1 MVPFVSVSLSQSD
14 RYYDLGTYHRQ
25 VDTPSAQAQTWVDRG
40 LVWAYAFNHD
50 EAIRCFER
58 ALELDPD
65 LAIARWGIAY
75 SVGPNYN
82 KAWEAFDP
90 VDLAASLARAR
101 MELGLATTGRAS
113 AVERAMIEALKGRF
127 PTDDPDDIDAL
138 HAGHVSYADAMATLA
153 EVYPDDVD
161 VQALAAD
168 ALVNVTAWA
177 LWDTRTGEPAPGS
190 RVLEAKRILD
200 DALAVAAGREH
211 PGVLHLYLHTMEMS
225 ATPQDALPAADLL
238 RGLVPDAG
246 HLQHMASHIDVLCGD
261 YRNSVVSNLTAVQ
274 ADRLFVERE
283 GPLNFYSLYRAH
295 NLHFVVYSA
304 MFEGNSA
311 IALRAADELAEQLTP
326 ELLAI
331 ESPPMA
337 DWLEAFVPLRIH
349 VLVRF
354 GRWDELISQ
363 PVPDDVDLY
372 CTTAATIHYGRG
384 VAHAAKGQIAQA
396 HAEREAFTAAYGR
409 IPESRY
415 LFNNTA
421 RDILAVAAEM
431 LDGEI
436 AYRKAEVD
444 DAFAHL
450 RRAIELDDAL
460 PYDEPWGWM
469 QPTRHAYGAL
479 LLEQGLVE
487 QAAAVY
493 AAVSGSIPPSA
504 GRASTPATC
513 GACTA
518 ITNAC
523 NGWAARRRRASS
535 ASSWRWRWR
544 VRTCPSPH
552 PAHAGSRSSS
562 HVIDRQVGAS
572 CSSIGLPSES
582 VICTC
587 LPPGPTMTSLRTVTP
602 PVRKRSTSASRS
614 ST

>member
-1 MVPFVSVSLSQSD
+1 
-14 RYYDLGTYHRQ
+14 
-25 VDTPSAQAQTWVDRG
+25 
-40 LVWAYAFNHD
+40 VWAYAFNHG

-58 ALELDPD
+58 ALELDAD

-90 VDLAASLARAR
+90 VDLASSLARAR
-101 MELGLATTGRAS
+101 RELELACRGRAS
-113 AVERAMIEALKGRF
+113 DVERALIEALKGRF
-127 PTDDPDDIDAL
+127 PTDDPNDTDAL
-138 HAGHVSYADAMATLA
+138 QTGHVSYAEAMATLA
-153 EVYPDDVD
+153 EAYPGDID

-168 ALVNVTAWA
+168 ALVNITAWG
-177 LWDTRTGEPAPGS
+177 LWDTRTGEPAAGS
-190 RVLEAKRILD
+190 RVIEAKRILD
-200 DALAVAAGREH
+200 DALATPAGRRH

-225 ATPQDALPAADLL
+225 AAPQDALPAADLL

-261 YRNSVVSNLTAVQ
+261 YRNSVVSNLAAVQ

-304 MFEGNSA
+304 MFEGNSV
-311 IALRAADELAEQLTP
+311 IALQAADELAEQLTP
-326 ELLAI
+326 ELLAV

-337 DWLEAFVPLRIH
+337 DWLEAFVPLRSH
-349 VLVRF
+349 VRVRF

-363 PVPDDVDLY
+363 PVPDDVGLY

-384 VAHAAKGQIAQA
+384 VAHAAKGQLPQA
-396 HAEREAFTAAYGR
+396 YAEREAFSAAYAR

-421 RDILAVAAEM
+421 RDILAIAVEM

-436 AYRKAEVD
+436 AYREGRSD
-444 DAFAHL
+444 EAFAHL

-487 QAAAVY
+487 QAAGVY
-493 AAVSGSIPPSA
+493 AADLGLDPTLSRPCQHPGNVWSLHGYHECLTRL
-504 GRASTPATC
+504 GR
-513 GACTA
+513 TA
-518 ITNAC
+518 E
-523 NGWAARRRRASS
+523 AAIIGQQLALAMARADVPV
-535 ASSWRWRWR
+535 A
-544 VRTCPSPH
+544 
-552 PAHAGSRSSS
+552 
-562 HVIDRQVGAS
+562 AS
-572 CSSIGLPSES
+572 CACRIEVG
-582 VICTC
+582 
-587 LPPGPTMTSLRTVTP
+587 
-602 PVRKRSTSASRS
+602 
-614 ST
+614 

>member
-1 MVPFVSVSLSQSD
+1 
-14 RYYDLGTYHRQ
+14 
-25 VDTPSAQAQTWVDRG
+25 
-40 LVWAYAFNHD
+40 
-50 EAIRCFER
+50 
-58 ALELDPD
+58 
-65 LAIARWGIAY
+65 
-75 SVGPNYN
+75 
-82 KAWEAFDP
+82 
-90 VDLAASLARAR
+90 
-101 MELGLATTGRAS
+101 MELGLASNARAT
-113 AVERAMIEALKGRF
+113 ATERGLIEALAARF
-127 PTDDPDDIDAL
+127 PTDDPNDTDAL
-138 HAGHVSYADAMATLA
+138 LAGHASYADAMSQLA
-153 EVYPDDVD
+153 GAYPDDID

-177 LWDTRTGEPAPGS
+177 LWDTRTGDPAPGS
-190 RVLEAKRILD
+190 RVVEAKRILD
-200 DALAVAAGREH
+200 DALATPAGREH

-246 HLQHMASHIDVLCGD
+246 HLQHMPTHIDVLCGD

-311 IALRAADELAEQLTP
+311 IALQAADELAGQLTP

-354 GRWDELISQ
+354 GRWDDLVSQ
-363 PVPDDVDLY
+363 PVPDDIELY

-384 VAHAAKGQIAQA
+384 VAHAALGQLPQA
-396 HAEREAFTAAYGR
+396 HAEREAFAAAYDR

-436 AYRKAEVD
+436 AYREGQFD
-444 DAFAHL
+444 DAFTHL

-479 LLEQGLVE
+479 LLEQGRVE
-487 QAAAVY
+487 DAAEVY
-493 AAVSGSIPPSA
+493 AADLGLDPTLSRPCQHPGNVWSLHGYHECLQRLGRTAEA
-504 GRASTPATC
+504 GIIGQQLALAMARADVPIA
-513 GACTA
+513 
-518 ITNAC
+518 
-523 NGWAARRRRASS
+523 
-535 ASSWRWRWR
+535 
-544 VRTCPSPH
+544 
-552 PAHAGSRSSS
+552 
-562 HVIDRQVGAS
+562 AS
-572 CSSIGLPSES
+572 CACRLEAG
-582 VICTC
+582 
-587 LPPGPTMTSLRTVTP
+587 
-602 PVRKRSTSASRS
+602 
-614 ST
+614 

>member
-1 MVPFVSVSLSQSD
+1 MSVSPDLNEP
-14 RYYDLGTYHRQ
+14 YYNLGTYHRPI
-25 VDTPSAQAQTWVDRG
+25 DTPSAQSQIWVDRG

-58 ALELDPD
+58 ALELDRD

-75 SVGPNYN
+75 SIGPNYN

-101 MELGLATTGRAS
+101 MELGLALTGRAS
-113 AVERAMIEALKGRF
+113 AVERGLIEALTARF
-127 PTDDPDDIDAL
+127 PTDDPSDTDAL
-138 HAGHVSYADAMATLA
+138 LAGHASYADAMVALGCA
-153 EVYPDDVD
+153 YPDDID
-161 VQALAAD
+161 VQALTAD

-190 RVLEAKRILD
+190 RVVEAKRILD
-200 DALAVAAGREH
+200 DSLATQAGRAH

-225 ATPQDALPAADLL
+225 ATPQDALPAADRL

-261 YRNSVVSNLTAVQ
+261 YRNSVVSNLAAVQ

-295 NLHFVVYSA
+295 NQHFVVYSA
-304 MFEGNSA
+304 MFEGNYA
-311 IALRAADELAEQLTP
+311 TALQAADELAEQLTP
-326 ELLAI
+326 DLLAI

-354 GRWDELISQ
+354 GQWDDLISQ
-363 PVPDDVDLY
+363 AIPDDVELY
-372 CTTAATIHYGRG
+372 CSTAATIHYGRG
-384 VAHAAKGQIAQA
+384 VAHAAKGQLPQA
-396 HAEREAFTAAYGR
+396 HAEREAFAAAYDR

-431 LDGEI
+431 LEGEI
-436 AYRKAEVD
+436 AYREGRFD
-444 DAFAHL
+444 EGFAHL

-479 LLEQGLVE
+479 LLEQGRVE
-487 QAAAVY
+487 DAALVY
-493 AAVSGSIPPSA
+493 AADLGLDPTLSRPCQHPGNVWSLHGYHECLQRL
-504 GRASTPATC
+504 GRDAEA
-513 GACTA
+513 A
-518 ITNAC
+518 IIGQQLAL
-523 NGWAARRRRASS
+523 AMARADVPI
-535 ASSWRWRWR
+535 A
-544 VRTCPSPH
+544 
-552 PAHAGSRSSS
+552 
-562 HVIDRQVGAS
+562 AS
-572 CSSIGLPSES
+572 CACRLE
-582 VICTC
+582 
-587 LPPGPTMTSLRTVTP
+587 
-602 PVRKRSTSASRS
+602 ASNP
-614 ST
+614 

>member
-1 MVPFVSVSLSQSD
+1 MTVSAIPLGETEP
-14 RYYDLGTYHRQ
+14 YYDLGSYHRPIE
-25 VDTPSAQAQTWVDRG
+25 TPSPQAQIWFDRG

-58 ALELDPD
+58 ALDLDPD

-75 SVGPNYN
+75 SIGPNYN

-101 MELGLATTGRAS
+101 MELGLAGNGRAS
-113 AVERAMIEALKGRF
+113 AVESGLIDALAARF
-127 PTDDPDDIDAL
+127 PTDDPEDTDAL
-138 HAGHVSYADAMATLA
+138 HAGHSGYADAMAALA
-153 EVYPDDVD
+153 EVYPDDID

-190 RVLEAKRILD
+190 RVVEAKRILD
-200 DALAVAAGREH
+200 DALATAAGREH
-211 PGVLHLYLHTMEMS
+211 PGVLHIYLHTMEMS

-246 HLQHMASHIDVLCGD
+246 HLQHMPSHIDVLCGD
-261 YRNSVVSNLTAVQ
+261 YRNSVVANLSAVQ
-274 ADRLFVERE
+274 ADQQFVDRE

-304 MFEGNSA
+304 MFEGKLQA
-311 IALRAADELAEQLTP
+311 ALEAADELASQLTP

-337 DWLEAFVPLRIH
+337 DWLEAFVPLRTH

-354 GRWDELISQ
+354 GRWDDLIAMQ
-363 PVPDDVDLY
+363 LPADPELY
-372 CTTAATIHYGRG
+372 CSTTATIHYGRG
-384 VAHAAKGQIAQA
+384 VAHASKGQLAQA
-396 HAEREAFTAAYGR
+396 RAEREAFAAAYGR
-409 IPESRY
+409 IPDTRY
-415 LFNNTA
+415 LFNNTVH
-421 RDILAVAAEM
+421 DILAVAAEM

-436 AYRKAEVD
+436 AYRDGQFD

-479 LLEQGLVE
+479 LLEQGRVE
-487 QAAAVY
+487 DAADVY
-493 AAVSGSIPPSA
+493 AADLGLDPTLSRP
-504 GRASTPATC
+504 C
-513 GACTA
+513 Q
-518 ITNAC
+518 
-523 NGWAARRRRASS
+523 
-535 ASSWRWRWR
+535 
-544 VRTCPSPH
+544 H
-552 PAHAGSRSSS
+552 PANVWSLHGYHECLQRLGRTAEAGIIGQQLALAQSRADVPI
-562 HVIDRQVGAS
+562 HAS
-572 CSSIGLPSES
+572 CACRLE
-582 VICTC
+582 V
-587 LPPGPTMTSLRTVTP
+587 
-602 PVRKRSTSASRS
+602 ASD
-614 ST
+614 